1 VYFRGRTSGVTFGRP
16 AGGGRR
22 EETVTIARIAIIR
35 RVMSRSALVLLHSV
49 TWRGGPALPPP
60 AYRRAK
66 TGISDGVS
74 WLAASGLDRL
84 AWGDPRG
91 FRGVFHVDETGALA
105 VRP

>member
-16 AGGGRR
+16 GGRR
-22 EETVTIARIAIIR
+22 PGQEIIVIAWLVMIC
-35 RVMSRSALVLLHSV
+35 RVMTRSALVLLHSV

-84 AWGDPRG
+84 A
-91 FRGVFHVDETGALA
+91 
-105 VRP
+105 

>member
-1 VYFRGRTSGVTFGRP
+1 MAWLVM
-16 AGGGRR
+16 
-22 EETVTIARIAIIR
+22 IC
-35 RVMSRSALVLLHSV
+35 RVMTRSALVLLHSV

-91 FRGVFHVDETGALA
+91 FRGVCHADETGAIV